1 MQTRFRT
8 VLNLRALDLAG
19 TKAAGANAYG
29 LVSSVDH
36 SLDLSDV
43 RLPCAVGS
51 AMRMGNALSE
61 DNALAAN
68 TALCHLYIPP
78 ILFVGNKLFDLSGVG
93 LVRNRNLAKISL
105 ALGALFV

>member
-68 TALCHLYIPP
+68 TALCHLHIPP
-78 ILFVGNKLFDLSGVG
+78 
-93 LVRNRNLAKISL
+93 LVVFIK
-105 ALGALFV
+105 